1 MFGDENFKKVIQVK
15 EVIRLGL
22 WPHRI
27 SVIIGRDTKIP
38 EGWLTLSSCVH
49 APRAGHGATQQE
61 LSPEAGHAGTLISH
75 LLPPEL

>member
-27 SVIIGRDTKIP
+27 SVITGRDTKIP
-38 EGWLTLSSCVH
+38 DITLSSCVH
-49 APRAGHGATQQE
+49 ALRAGHGGTQQE
-61 LSPEAGHAGTLISH
+61 FSPEAGHAGTLISH